1 MRALV
6 APYRWRTAVIRPA
19 IAGGAFWLLA
29 ILVIV
34 AVYFPPRHL
43 ISAQT
48 AVTGLVGFCLL
59 AIAARWPDRSLLALI
74 IVLPFSGFILAKL
87 WAFGVPTSIVRHLS
101 AWKETLALG
110 VILAGARNFIA
121 TGRRADAVDRLAL
134 GLVGIIAL
142 YILGQKVLAPSD
154 HASMT
159 VRLYAFRAEAGF
171 ALLLLGAR
179 HAPLPANFL
188 DRAARAALAVA
199 IVVAGV
205 SVFEALDSAAWNR
218 FVVNTIQ
225 YTHYQIGVLHGSPPN
240 PYDIR
245 LWGDVGGTRIIRTGS
260 VFDSALTCGF
270 YLVLGFAL
278 ALERLAR
285 GRGGR
290 WALLA
295 LLLIAAGLLLT
306 QTRSAILA
314 ALIVGWFAFRPA
326 AGRRRHW
333 RTQLAFVAAALAIV
347 AVPAA
352 ISTGLSKRITAP
364 TSNTDNAGH
373 ISAFW
378 SGVHS
383 IEHHPFGTGLATSAG
398 VGQTYQQ
405 TSGLVVP
412 ENNYLQVGV
421 ELGVVGG
428 LVFVALTVAL
438 VLSLRRGARR
448 RPNPAIAAAAGSMA
462 GLAVAAWFLEPWFD
476 FSVAW
481 TIWGFAGAALGA
493 GRVRVA
499 QRQQA
504 AAPPAR
510 NAPQPLPA

>member
-1 MRALV
+1 MRSLV
-6 APYRWRTAVIRPA
+6 APYRWRGAVIRPA

-29 ILVIV
+29 ILAIV
-34 AVYFPPRHL
+34 AVYFSPRHL

-87 WAFGVPTSIVRHLS
+87 WALGVPTSIVRHLS

-110 VILAGARNFIA
+110 VIVAGARNFIA

-134 GLVGIIAL
+134 GLVGIIVL

-154 HASMT
+154 HASMG
-159 VRLYAFRAEAGF
+159 VRELAFRDEAGF
-171 ALLLLGAR
+171 VLLLLGAR
-179 HAPLPANFL
+179 HAPLPDNFL
-188 DRAARAALAVA
+188 RRASGAALAVA
-199 IVVAGV
+199 IVVAGA
-205 SVFEALDSAAWNR
+205 SVFEALDSSAWNR

-225 YTHYQIGVLHGSPPN
+225 YTRYQVGVLHGSPPN

-245 LWGDVGGTRIIRTGS
+245 LYGTIGGTRFIRTGS
-260 VFDSALTCGF
+260 VFDSALSCGF

-278 ALERLAR
+278 GLERAAR

-290 WALLA
+290 WILPALI
-295 LLLIAAGLLLT
+295 LIGAGLLLT

-314 ALIVGWFAFRPA
+314 ALIVAWLAFRPA

-333 RTQLAFVAAALAIV
+333 RTQLAFVAAALAIA

-364 TSNTDNAGH
+364 TGNTDNAGH

-398 VGQTYQQ
+398 AGQTYQQ
-405 TSGLVVP
+405 TSGVVVP

-438 VLSLRRGARR
+438 VLSLRRAARR
-448 RPNPAIAAAAGSMA
+448 RPDPAIAAAAAAMA
-462 GLAVAAWFLEPWFD
+462 GLAVAAWFLETWFD

-481 TIWGFAGAALGA
+481 TMWGFAGAALGA
-493 GRVRVA
+493 SRVRVA
-499 QRQQA
+499 QRQEA
-504 AAPPAR
+504 AAPPAH